1 MDAQVYDLLK
11 ETLALAGT
19 LGVSF
24 LGTIHALKRWQAG
37 REAKDVQQDAPPR
50 ATGGA
55 PLLCPRVGHPSA
67 RPARQLA
74 SERRWRRPGDD
85 PWSIKG
91 RRMT

>member
-37 REAKDVQQDAPPR
+37 REAKDVQQDARLVRLEERPCCVRASGTLPPVQLVSSPLSDAGDVL
-50 ATGGA
+50 ATIPGQSKVGG
-55 PLLCPRVGHPSA
+55 
-67 RPARQLA
+67 
-74 SERRWRRPGDD
+74 
-85 PWSIKG
+85 
-91 RRMT
+91 